1 MAISSKFISYADI
14 FHKRIT
20 PKENSFSYR
29 VFYIC
34 FDIEKISELSNKI
47 FSVNKFNLFSF
58 YFKDHGK
65 KDGSSLKN
73 WADNL
78 FNQQGIKNYNR
89 IFLHTHP
96 RILGYVFNPVS
107 FWFALD
113 KNDKIKA
120 IIAQVNNTFGENHCY
135 LIHNHNGEPI
145 EQNQW
150 FTADKEFHVSPF
162 YERKGQYKFRFIF
175 NEKNIA
181 IWINY
186 HLNGETLLT
195 NVTSKKRSKFNIFN
209 LAMAFISIPF
219 LTIKIILLIHWQAIK
234 IFFKKIKYIPKP
246 IKKPISV
253 TINKI

>member
-150 FTADKEFHVSPF
+150 FTSDK
-162 YERKGQYKFRFIF
+162 
-175 NEKNIA
+175 
-181 IWINY
+181 
-186 HLNGETLLT
+186 
-195 NVTSKKRSKFNIFN
+195 
-209 LAMAFISIPF
+209 
-219 LTIKIILLIHWQAIK
+219 
-234 IFFKKIKYIPKP
+234 
-246 IKKPISV
+246 
-253 TINKI
+253 